1 MGNVT
6 GFLRFLISFFKRY
19 IIHNFEDQVKTPTS
33 RWENYNCQK
42 EFDINKVNSRSISY
56 VKKYHLK
63 MFFIYF
69 GALLIASLLEIRIK
83 GYENDFRMILIYAGI
98 TFGLPTFTVF
108 FKYRYFIKT
117 FADSVMYAWTLLLK
131 DNKIDDSLKM
141 INEVIQGYP
150 MWDIFKSIKIMTL
163 LFSGNLTQCAKYCL
177 TVKDNQLLNMEDKN
191 VIDNTMY
198 IIDYLNCVNLEK
210 DYIPKFDSYPNM
222 PLNETYE
229 LANIISVKYGELQG
243 SIVDKCNAFVSSPIH
258 FCKSMGYLLMAEET
272 VDEFKMDSFKGYIE
286 KALEYS
292 PSEEVTECIQK
303 HIEAMNTQSL

>member
-1 MGNVT
+1 
-6 GFLRFLISFFKRY
+6 
-19 IIHNFEDQVKTPTS
+19 
-33 RWENYNCQK
+33 
-42 EFDINKVNSRSISY
+42 
-56 VKKYHLK
+56 
-63 MFFIYF
+63 
-69 GALLIASLLEIRIK
+69 
-83 GYENDFRMILIYAGI
+83 
-98 TFGLPTFTVF
+98 
-108 FKYRYFIKT
+108 
-117 FADSVMYAWTLLLK
+117 
-131 DNKIDDSLKM
+131 
-141 INEVIQGYP
+141 
-150 MWDIFKSIKIMTL
+150 MTL

-303 HIEAMNTQSL
+303 HIEAMNTQSS